1 MEITLRLAA
10 TDNIPALAALVEAAV
25 RGLGA
30 SAYGPQQ
37 IESALQYVFGADT
50 AQLIADG
57 TYFIATIDGQLA
69 GAGGWS
75 RRTSLH
81 AGGPSRGAA
90 SFLDPAR
97 DAAKIRAF
105 YVHPRWARRG
115 VGRRLLQCC
124 EAAAR
129 AAGFTRL
136 ELLATLTG
144 VPLYTASGFVATS
157 SVVLSLPDGVTFP
170 CVQMAK
176 ALQPQPSAP
185 PHEHARRPWA
195 TASC

>member
-1 MEITLRLAA
+1 MEMSIRPA
-10 TDNIPALAALVEAAV
+10 TTDDIPALTALVDAAV

-30 SAYGPQQ
+30 SAYSLQQ
-37 IESALQYVFGADT
+37 IESALQHVFGADT

-57 TYFIATIDGQLA
+57 TYFVALIDGQLV

-75 RRTSLH
+75 RRASLH
-81 AGGPSRGAA
+81 GSGQAVAA
-90 SFLDPAR
+90 FLDPAR

-105 YVHPRWARRG
+105 YVHPRWSRRG
-115 VGRRLLQCC
+115 IGRRLLQCC

-129 AAGFTRL
+129 AVGFMRL

-144 VPLYTASGFVATS
+144 VPLYTASGFVATT
-157 SVVLSLPDGVTFP
+157 SVVLTLPDGVTFP

-176 ALQPQPSAP
+176 ALQPQPSTP
-185 PHEHARRPWA
+185 PQEHARRPWA
-195 TASC
+195 TA

>member
-1 MEITLRLAA
+1 MEITIRPA
-10 TDNIPALAALVEAAV
+10 TADDIPALTALVDAAV

-37 IESALQYVFGADT
+37 IESALKYVFGADT
-50 AQLIADG
+50 ARLIADG
-57 TYFIATIDGQLA
+57 TYFVATIDGQLA

-75 RRTSLH
+75 RRTTLH
-81 AGGPSRGAA
+81 AGAQVEDVET
-90 SFLDPAR
+90 FLDPAR
-97 DAAKIRAF
+97 DAARIRAF

-115 VGRRLLQCC
+115 IGRRLLQCC

-144 VPLYTASGFVATS
+144 VPLYTASGFVATKP
-157 SVVLSLPDGVTFP
+157 VDVTLPDGVTLP

-176 ALQPQPSAP
+176 ALQPQPATP
-185 PHEHARRPWA
+185 PQEHARRPWA
-195 TASC
+195 TA